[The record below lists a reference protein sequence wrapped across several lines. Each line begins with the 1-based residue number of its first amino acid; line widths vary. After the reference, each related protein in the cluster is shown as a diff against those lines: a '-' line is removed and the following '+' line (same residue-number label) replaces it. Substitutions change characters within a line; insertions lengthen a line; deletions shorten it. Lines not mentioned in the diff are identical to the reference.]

1 MLVFKPNLLEE
12 VDRIVEKR
20 LRELVNRPLRREN
33 KELLGPG
40 PSGPGDHGEPVR
52 DPLYRMMR
60 VRGPK
65 RWAKRQGEKR

>member
-20 LRELVNRPLRREN
+20 LRELVNRPLCKEN
-33 KELLGPG
+33 KELLD
-40 PSGPGDHGEPVR
+40 SGPGDHGEPVR
-52 DPLYRMMR
+52 DPLSRMVR

-65 RWAKRQGEKR
+65 RWVKRQGEKR